1 MNDAL
6 AVREFERGRHV
17 ACQPE
22 DVLFGKG
29 SFPRDAG
36 AEAVGAQ
43 VHREVDVLAA
53 LGDRPDADDVWV
65 FELGG
70 GLALIPK
77 ARLELGIAGVAG
89 LQHLDGDGG
98 AIRSP
103 ADERPREAALAEEP
117 FQGVGAYTPPQ

>member
-6 AVREFERGRHV
+6 AVREFRRV
-17 ACQPE
+17 LFRSCQPE
-22 DVLFGKG
+22 DVLLRKG

-36 AEAVGAQ
+36 AEAVGTE

-53 LGDRPDADDVWV
+53 LGDRPDADDVRV
-65 FELGG
+65 FEFGG

-89 LQHLDGDGG
+89 LQHLDGDGS
-98 AIRSP
+98 AVRSP
-103 ADERPREAALAEEP
+103 ADERPREAALAE
-117 FQGVGAYTPPQ
+117 